1 MNKQSSYRLGP
12 PAGLFAVA
20 AFFIA
25 SLWWWL
31 GAPVAMPALE
41 LGRAQKL
48 QCVSYAPFREGQ
60 NPLGSGTR
68 IERWQIEDD
77 MAHLAGITDCIRT
90 YAIEHGL
97 DQVAEIA
104 GRHGLKVIQGLW
116 LSSNAAKNQLEIDTV
131 VKLANQYPETIQSI
145 VVGNEVLLR
154 GEISAADLANII
166 RGVKARS
173 KVPVTYADVWEFWLR
188 HRELVDV
195 VDFVTIHILPYWEDI
210 PISARD
216 AVAHIDSIRRQMVAA
231 LPGKEILLGETGY
244 PSQGRMR
251 DVALPSPSNQARV
264 LHEVIELARR
274 DKFRVNLIEAFDQ
287 PWKRYLEG
295 TVGGY
300 WGLFDAYTR
309 EPKFAWGQPVS
320 DHPLWRW
327 QALLGIGF
335 AALVFGA
342 ALLAERKA
350 KTTATRS
357 QWGGVC
363 LCAIA
368 GGSMIG
374 LAAERM
380 PIESLGLGGWMR
392 SVAFF
397 VVAVAAPLLT
407 SVALIRETAAPSF
420 SAVLARKDA
429 RLRDPFLLA
438 LGITLIATTV
448 LVIQTALG
456 LVFDPRY
463 KDFPY
468 APMTAAI
475 MPFLVL
481 SALVAIPN
489 GARQAAEITATGLLA
504 VSAIYVLPN
513 EGIANWQSIWFVVLL
528 AALALTLYRVR
539 GAPG

>member
-1 MNKQSSYRLGP
+1 M

-20 AFFIA
+20 AIFIA
-25 SLWWWL
+25 ALWWWL

-41 LGRAQKL
+41 IGRSHKL
-48 QCVSYAPFREGQ
+48 ECVSYAPFREGQ

-77 MAHLAGITDCIRT
+77 MAHLAGVTHCIRT

-104 GRHGLKVIQGLW
+104 GRHGLRVIQGLW

-131 VKLANQYPETIQSI
+131 VKLANLYPETIRSI

-166 RGVKARS
+166 RGVKART

-216 AVAHIDSIRRQMVAA
+216 AVAHIDSIRRHMVAA

-274 DKFRVNLIEAFDQ
+274 DRFRVNLIEAFDQ

-309 EPKFAWGQPVS
+309 GQKFEWGKPVS

-327 QALLGIGF
+327 QALLGVGF
-335 AALVFGA
+335 AALVFGVA
-342 ALLAERKA
+342 SFAERRSRKPA
-350 KTTATRS
+350 APS
-357 QWGGVC
+357 QWAGVC

-380 PIESLGLGGWMR
+380 PIESLGAGGWMR
-392 SVAFF
+392 SAAFF
-397 VVAVAAPLLT
+397 AVAAAAPLLA
-407 SVALIRETAAPSF
+407 SVALIRDMPAPGF
-420 SAVLARKDA
+420 SAVLARRDA

-438 LGITLIATTV
+438 LGVTLIATTV

-468 APMTAAI
+468 APMSAAI
-475 MPFLVL
+475 IPFLVL
-481 SALVAIPN
+481 SLLVTRPR
-489 GARQAAEITATGLLA
+489 GARQAAEIAASGLLTL
-504 VSAIYVLPN
+504 SAIYVLPN
-513 EGIANWQSIWFVVLL
+513 EGIANWQSVWFCALL
-528 AALALTLYRVR
+528 AALALTLYRAR